1 MDREYVAGA
10 LEDDE
15 ARAMLVSSVGL
26 RKDLGL
32 SVVAEGVE
40 TQAEWDLVASVARG
54 SAWEDGY
61 NESFNGKL
69 RGELLNRETF
79 YTLMEAHVMVVGKA
93 DLE

>member
-15 ARAMLVSSVGL
+15 DRAMLVSSVGL

-40 TQAEWDLVASVARG
+40 TQAE
-54 SAWEDGY
+54 
-61 NESFNGKL
+61 
-69 RGELLNRETF
+69 
-79 YTLMEAHVMVVGKA
+79 
-93 DLE
+93 